1 MPKTLVGVEITEESV
16 RAVELTRGSNP
27 RIVAAG
33 EVALPPEAAKDSEA
47 IDQDAVALALRQ
59 LWSRA
64 GIRSRFVTL
73 GIASRRILIREHS
86 SEAMSPHLHKQALPF
101 QVQDLLPVPVHQ
113 AVLDFYPISHADGM
127 VNGLLVAAV
136 SETIED
142 LIATLAKA
150 RLHVD
155 AVDLVP
161 FGLARV
167 ARQLTS
173 PGETMAMV
181 HIGDHTSYVVV
192 LVGGVPQFVRI
203 IPADLDTR
211 AVRERRAATIP
222 ADAEAILETV
232 PPEHAPLRGRAAL
245 RAASASSAAIDD
257 LAARVRNTLA
267 FHENRPGTEPV
278 SVVRVCGA
286 GVAVPGVIEAL
297 SSELDA
303 QLSPVTAEEIVHAR
317 SLELDSADLALNLV
331 GTAGIVLDG
340 PRR

>member
-1 MPKTLVGVEITEESV
+1 MPKTSVGVEITEESV
-16 RAVELTRGSNP
+16 RAVELTRGSHP

-33 EVALPPEAAKDSEA
+33 EVALPPDAAKDSEV

-59 LWSRA
+59 LWGRA
-64 GIRSRFVTL
+64 GIRSRVVTL

-101 QVQDLLPVPVHQ
+101 QVQDLLPVPVNQ
-113 AVLDFYPISHADGM
+113 AVLDFYPISHAEGI

-167 ARQLTS
+167 ARLLS
-173 PGETMAMV
+173 AADETTAMV
-181 HIGDHTSYVVV
+181 HIGDHTTYVVV
-192 LVGGVPQFVRI
+192 LIGGVPQFVRI
-203 IPADLDTR
+203 IPADVQTT
-211 AVRERRAATIP
+211 AVRERRRVM
-222 ADAEAILETV
+222 ADADEVLETV
-232 PPEHAPLRGRAAL
+232 PADHAPLRGRAAL
-245 RAASASSAAIDD
+245 RAASASTAAIDD
-257 LAARVRNTLA
+257 LAARIRNTLA
-267 FHENRPGTEPV
+267 FHQNRPGTAPV

-286 GVAVPGVIEAL
+286 GVAVPGVVESL
-297 SSELDA
+297 SAALDA
-303 QLSPVTAEEIVHAR
+303 QLSPVTAEDIVSAR
-317 SLELDSADLALNLV
+317 SVELDSADLALNLV
-331 GTAGIVLDG
+331 GTAGIILEG
-340 PRR
+340 ARR